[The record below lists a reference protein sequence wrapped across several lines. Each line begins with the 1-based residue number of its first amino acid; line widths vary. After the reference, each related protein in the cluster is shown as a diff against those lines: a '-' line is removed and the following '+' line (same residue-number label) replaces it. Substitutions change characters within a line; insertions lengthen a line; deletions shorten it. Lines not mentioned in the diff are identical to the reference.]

1 MNPSDPIIL
10 IAYTPHP
17 DLSVERQ
24 VLNAIQVDLH
34 HVPELD
40 SPEAVDLLA
49 NASALMVTIEEVS
62 ADLLAKMR
70 KCRIV
75 SRVGTGLDAIDVKAA
90 TGHGIWVTYV
100 PDYAI
105 DEVSTHTIALLLS
118 LARRIPALIRN
129 SRSGVWD
136 ANSMRPFPRF
146 KSQILGILG
155 FGRIGQD
162 TAAKARGIGLRV
174 IAYDPHV
181 AEGAMEAL
189 GVKSVDYETLL
200 RSSDYISLHMPLDDT
215 TASVINA
222 ETFAMMK
229 PTSFLINTA
238 RGALIDEHALL
249 MAVRNDQI
257 AGAALDVLAEEPPPA
272 DHPLLTEDRIIVTPH
287 VGWYS
292 EDADR
297 DVRAKGAEEVARV
310 LQGDR
315 PRSPVNSLN
324 VDGHEE
330 PEYS

>member
-1 MNPSDPIIL
+1 MNSSAPTVL
-10 IAYTPHP
+10 IAYSPHP
-17 DLSVERQ
+17 DLSVERR
-24 VLNAIQVDLH
+24 VLNTIQVDIY

-62 ADLLAKMR
+62 ADLLAKMG

-90 TGHGIWVTYV
+90 TSQGVWVTYV
-100 PDYAI
+100 PDYAV
-105 DEVSTHTIALLLS
+105 DEVSTHTMALLLS

-136 ANSMRPFPRF
+136 ANSVRPFPRF
-146 KSQILGILG
+146 KGQILGILG

-162 TAAKARGIGLRV
+162 VAIKARGMGLGV

-181 AEGAMEAL
+181 AERTIEAK
-189 GVKSVDYETLL
+189 GVKPVDHETLL
-200 RSSDYISLHMPLDDT
+200 RSSDFISLHVPLDDAT
-215 TASVINA
+215 VSMMDADA
-222 ETFAMMK
+222 FALMK

-238 RGALIDEHALL
+238 RGALVDEQALL
-249 MAVRNDQI
+249 MAVRDNQI
-257 AGAALDVLAEEPPPA
+257 AGAALDVLAAEPPPS
-272 DHPLLTEDRIIVTPH
+272 DHPLLLEDRIIVTPH
-287 VGWYS
+287 IGWYS

-297 DVRAKGAEEVARV
+297 DVRARGAEEVVRV

-315 PRSPVNSLN
+315 PHSPVNSLK
-324 VDGHEE
+324 VGAHEE
-330 PEYS
+330 PKFS